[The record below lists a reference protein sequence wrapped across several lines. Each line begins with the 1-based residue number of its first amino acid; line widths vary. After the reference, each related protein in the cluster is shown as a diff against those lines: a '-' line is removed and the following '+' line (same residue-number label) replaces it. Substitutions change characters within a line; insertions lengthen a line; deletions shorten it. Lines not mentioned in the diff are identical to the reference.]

1 MSHAFSDA
9 AIKNLEKYI
18 LANVRVG
25 CELLSRKSNNWS
37 SEKAMSGEKD
47 GGWTLSN
54 VATSLYLGINGDSRD
69 GAPAV
74 MVAESFRCHIK
85 PDDEDPSTY
94 RCAAA
99 TPDI

>member
-1 MSHAFSDA
+1 MPRTPRRWAVLSESRLAVTAINANATLTFSPPHPQWFV
-9 AIKNLEKYI
+9 E
-18 LANVRVG
+18 
-25 CELLSRKSNNWS
+25 
-37 SEKAMSGEKD
+37 EKD
-47 GGWTLSN
+47 GGWTLRN
-54 VATSLYLGINGDSRD
+54 VATSLHLGINGDSRD

-74 MVAESFRCHIK
+74 MVAESFPCHIK